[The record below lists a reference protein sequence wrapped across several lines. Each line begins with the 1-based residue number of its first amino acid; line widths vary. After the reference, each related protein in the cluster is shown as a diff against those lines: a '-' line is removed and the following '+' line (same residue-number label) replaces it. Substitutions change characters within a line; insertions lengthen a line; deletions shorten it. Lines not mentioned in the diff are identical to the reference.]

1 MRYPTSS
8 CFYFELLFGSV
19 VFYDTIHEATFE
31 LRISQQFFFKDNL
44 FHAPSNGSYIHPSK
58 NPGMSCHLNLFLSI
72 GAHSQI
78 VYMLQGKANATLK
91 KTPQLQHNVSQK
103 HPQKGINLH
112 DTNKGLRLRYG
123 SLSAFVVMLDFL
135 VARFLVL
142 LLLLSSEIV
151 GNLILRTGLIF
162 SGFSHSLFSSYIF
175 LLSFLSSSR

>member
-1 MRYPTSS
+1 MS
-8 CFYFELLFGSV
+8 
-19 VFYDTIHEATFE
+19 
-31 LRISQQFFFKDNL
+31 FK
-44 FHAPSNGSYIHPSK
+44 FVSK
-58 NPGMSCHLNLFLSI
+58 YRRALTNSLHVTGESKR
-72 GAHSQI
+72 QI
-78 VYMLQGKANATLK
+78 KK

-162 SGFSHSLFSSYIF
+162 SGFFHSLFSSYIF